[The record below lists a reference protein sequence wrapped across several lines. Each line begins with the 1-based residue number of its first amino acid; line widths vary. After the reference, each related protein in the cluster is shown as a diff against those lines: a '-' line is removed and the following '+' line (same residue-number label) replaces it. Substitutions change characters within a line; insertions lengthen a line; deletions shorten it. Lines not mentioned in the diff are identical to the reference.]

1 MKLNKPVEIEMETF
15 IQKGEFDCIKIG
27 QTKEWIL
34 NNFPDPD
41 SISNIGH
48 NLYIWLYG
56 NIEFHFDGE
65 LLSMIYSDYLETLNA
80 GDNIILD
87 KWILNHYENLNL
99 LEVIKKL
106 NQSKIDFTLT
116 HDITSRIVS
125 ISILE
130 SEVNLLFNSEEA
142 NDINLYQLGAFS
154 LKNKKHF
161 D

>member
-56 NIEFHFDGE
+56 NIEFH
-65 LLSMIYSDYLETLNA
+65 
-80 GDNIILD
+80 
-87 KWILNHYENLNL
+87 
-99 LEVIKKL
+99 
-106 NQSKIDFTLT
+106 
-116 HDITSRIVS
+116 
-125 ISILE
+125 
-130 SEVNLLFNSEEA
+130 
-142 NDINLYQLGAFS
+142 
-154 LKNKKHF
+154 
-161 D
+161 